1 MPRPQRTPFLL
12 LSRARTLSLKDVFA
26 MGEAG
31 AYEVFCKLRWP
42 ESEGEAV
49 CPKCGSLGA
58 YFISTRRRYECRAKG
73 CRCQFSV
80 TSGTIFA
87 SRKLPFV
94 DMLAALAIVANSAK
108 GVSALQIA
116 RDLNHQ
122 HKSMWVLVHKIRE
135 SLLAESAEIVLG
147 GTVEVDGAWFGGHV
161 RPENK
166 AEDRVDRRKAQNQS
180 GKRRSVVVAREKSGR
195 TRTLVVKHEADGV
208 EPIAKVI
215 APGSTV
221 HADEATHWDIL
232 HAKFQTF
239 RINHGE
245 AFSLKEVCTN
255 QAESFFS
262 RLRRMIDGQHH
273 HVSPQYLHAYAAHA
287 AWLEDH
293 RRDDNGK
300 LCYSA
305 LGLALA
311 HPVSR
316 VWKGYWQR
324 AEARRGI

>member
-1 MPRPQRTPFLL
+1 MARGPQQTPFLL

-26 MGEAG
+26 MGEDG
-31 AYEVFCKLRWP
+31 AYDVFCKLRWP
-42 ESEGEAV
+42 ETDGAPV
-49 CPKCGSLGA
+49 CPKCGSLDA

-94 DMLAALAIVANSAK
+94 DMLAAIAIVVNGAK
-108 GVSALQIA
+108 GVSALQLA
-116 RDLNHQ
+116 RDLKHQ
-122 HKSMWVLVHKIRE
+122 HKSMWVMVHKIRE
-135 SLLAESAEIVLG
+135 AMISESAETVLAG
-147 GTVEVDGAWFGGHV
+147 IVEVDGAWFGGYV
-161 RPENK
+161 RPENE
-166 AEDRVDRRKAQNQS
+166 AEDRVDRRKVRT
-180 GKRRSVVVAREKSGR
+180 GKRRSVVVAREKKGR
-195 TRTLVVKHEADGV
+195 TRTVVVEQEASGV
-208 EPIAKVI
+208 DPIAKVI

-221 HADEATHWDIL
+221 HADEASHWDQL
-232 HAKFQTF
+232 HARFATM

-245 AFSLKEVCTN
+245 AYSLRGICTN

-262 RLRRMIDGQHH
+262 RLRKMVEGQHH

-293 RRDDNGK
+293 RRDDNGR
-300 LCYSA
+300 LCHRA

-316 VWKGYWQR
+316 AWKGYWQR
-324 AEARRGI
+324 SSKA

>member
-1 MPRPQRTPFLL
+1 MARGPQQTPFLL

-26 MGEAG
+26 MGEDG
-31 AYEVFCKLRWP
+31 AYGVFCKLRWP
-42 ESEGEAV
+42 ETDGAPV
-49 CPKCGSLGA
+49 CPKCGCLGA
-58 YFISTRRRYECRAKG
+58 YFIATRRRYECREKG
-73 CRCQFSV
+73 CRKHFSV

-94 DMLAALAIVANSAK
+94 DMLAAIAIVVNGAK
-108 GVSALQIA
+108 GVSALQLA
-116 RDLNHQ
+116 RDLDHQ

-135 SLLAESAEIVLG
+135 AMVAETAETVLAGA
-147 GTVEVDGAWFGGHV
+147 VEVDGAWFGGHV
-161 RPENK
+161 KPENK
-166 AEDRVDRRKAQNQS
+166 VEDRKDRRKAKNRS
-180 GKRRSVVVAREKSGR
+180 HKRRSVVAAREKRGR

-221 HADEATHWDIL
+221 HADEATHWDVL
-232 HAKFQTF
+232 HAKFATF
-239 RINHGE
+239 RINHSE
-245 AFSLKEVCTN
+245 AYSLNGICTN

-262 RLRRMIDGQHH
+262 RLRKMVEGQHH

-293 RRDDNGK
+293 RREDNGK
-300 LCYSA
+300 LCHRA
-305 LGLALA
+305 LGLALG

-324 AEARRGI
+324 TERG